1 MADGKECIAEITVNF
16 GKGSKPIDKLIME
29 VLIDFINRLDYCH
42 TPLSARFRG
51 QDYYHTLLL
60 PTEMGLRIINGES
73 STDQY
78 EALRTVINE
87 TLDKIDR
94 ALYLHIKDRNK
105 LCKKIIHCILTL
117 LDRMKKNYKVK
128 RWQFHWKSMVF
139 VYVEFYTAFDF
150 KTCLG
155 GNGLTE
161 EIASAFHF
169 MISHV
174 NDPHLNIP
182 HVQIKEL
189 AAKK

>member
-1 MADGKECIAEITVNF
+1 
-16 GKGSKPIDKLIME
+16 ME

-60 PTEMGLRIINGES
+60 PTEMSLRIINGES
-73 STDQY
+73 STEQY

-87 TLDKIDR
+87 TLDKIDI
-94 ALYLHIKDRNK
+94 ALYFNIKDRNK

-117 LDRMKKNYKVK
+117 LDRMKKKYKVK
-128 RWQFHWKSMVF
+128 RWQFHSKSMVI

-169 MISHV
+169 MFSHV
-174 NDPHLNIP
+174 NDPQLNTP
-182 HVQIKEL
+182 YVQMNEL
-189 AAKK
+189 AANK